1 MKVFKLV
8 SFEKDGNK
16 CKFLNINYKYY
27 IDNQHQFAIII
38 YHFKGVLG
46 FWGRR

>member
-8 SFEKDGNK
+8 SSEKDGNK
-16 CKFLNINYKYY
+16 CKFLNINYIIY

-38 YHFKGVLG
+38 IILVRLIQVYL
-46 FWGRR
+46 